1 MASTDPVTLAPND
14 RVIFGTSSVFL
25 FRNRDKEVPGQKVTD
40 TPENPVTYEFAM
52 QELKAT

>member
-52 QELKAT
+52 SELKAT